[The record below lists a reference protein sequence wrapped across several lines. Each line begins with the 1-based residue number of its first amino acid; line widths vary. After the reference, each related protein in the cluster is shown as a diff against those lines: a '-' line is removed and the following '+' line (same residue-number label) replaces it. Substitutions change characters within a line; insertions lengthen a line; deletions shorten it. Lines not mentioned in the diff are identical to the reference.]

1 MTIING
7 HEIAGR
13 MPLFQEWGRK
23 AIRTGDKTQTRR
35 VVKPQPPGMPH
46 VMSDGEWEFALLGT
60 HLHGDNSYWSKR
72 FPIQVGDIRVM
83 TEPLKRSDEG
93 MYGVAMYADDGR
105 IAWSFGGELSVPWRW
120 KRDTL
125 SAMYMPHEAART
137 LCEITGVRVE
147 RLQDISEED
156 VDAEGFHGD
165 FPHVVFPDLFPT
177 TDAMDHEEWAHL
189 SMQECFGVLWDSIN
203 AKRGYPWSN
212 NPWVIAYDF
221 KAVV

>member
-13 MPLFQEWGRK
+13 MPLFQEWGRR
-23 AIRTGDKTQTRR
+23 AIRAGVKTQTRR
-35 VVKPQPPGMPH
+35 VIKPQAWGYAGDLFGQSQIYPRE
-46 VMSDGEWEFALLGT
+46 GEWDC
-60 HLHGDNSYWSKR
+60 GDASNPIK